1 MNLPFS
7 HEQFLDVFGA
17 YNTRLWMVG
26 VLMWAASAAM
36 AWVWFQGR
44 ATRPALFVL
53 LAVQWAWSGIAYHWL
68 FFRAINPAAT
78 VFAALFVAE
87 ALLLGWAAARPSSRA
102 GLPPSPVRQFIAAA
116 FVIYALAYPFLGV
129 VLGLR
134 YPRMPVFAVPC
145 PTTLLTTGFL
155 IAGGSPRSLAVL
167 PMAWAVIGGSASV
180 LLDIPAD
187 VALVGAAAVLAADM
201 VAPRLL
207 GPSV

>member
-17 YNTRLWMVG
+17 YNTRLWVVG
-26 VLMWAASAAM
+26 GLMWVASAAM
-36 AWVWFQGR
+36 AWAWFQGR
-44 ATRPALFVL
+44 ATRRALFVL

-87 ALLLGWAAARPSSRA
+87 ALLLGWAAALRSART
-102 GLPPSPVRQFIAAA
+102 GVPPSPVRRLVAAA
-116 FVIYALAYPFLGV
+116 FVMYALAYPFLGFA
-129 VLGLR
+129 LGLR

-155 IAGGSPRSLAVL
+155 VAEGAPRSVMVL
-167 PMAWAVIGGSASV
+167 PMAWAVIGGSAS
-180 LLDIPAD
+180 LLLGIPAD
-187 VALVGAAAVLAADM
+187 VGLVAAAVVLATDM

-207 GPSV
+207 GSAA